1 MTYPELI
8 HILMTY
14 GDVEAIE
21 TKPNG
26 EVFIEWRI
34 NTDQLKRYE
43 VSNLQSK
50 NA

>member
-21 TKPNG
+21 RNEDG
-26 EVFIEWRI
+26 SVFIEWRI

-43 VSNLQSK
+43 ISNLQHK
-50 NA
+50 EP